1 MSEKDSFMPS
11 DTQFSTLSPQSWFTG
26 KIAIVTGA
34 TASLTAAV
42 TPALLGAGAT
52 VVTTYRRESDLAKL
66 RERAGIAPD
75 AKLSGVMLDLTDEQA
90 VARTY
95 AGIAEQHGAIDILV
109 NVAGGYAGGQT
120 VHETP
125 WSLWQQ
131 QLDLNLKTTVL
142 SCQAAVPHMLAR
154 GGGAIVNVGTRTA
167 TQPAAKLAAYAAS
180 KRAVTQLT
188 EALAAELRDQNITA
202 NIILPSTIDTP
213 ENRQN
218 DPTAKGGRWV
228 KPEDIARVIL
238 FLAGPDAR
246 IISGAS
252 IPVYGRA

>member
-1 MSEKDSFMPS
+1 MAN
-11 DTQFSTLSPQSWFTG
+11 DTQSSSLSPQSWFKG
-26 KIAIVTGA
+26 KVAIVTGA
-34 TASLTAAV
+34 SAALTAAV
-42 TPALLGAGAT
+42 APALLDAGAT

-75 AKLSGVMLDLTDEQA
+75 AKLSGIVLDLTDEQA
-90 VARTY
+90 VARGY
-95 AGIAEQHGAIDILV
+95 AGIAEQYGGIDILV
-109 NVAGGYAGGQT
+109 NIAGGYAGGNP

-142 SCQAAVPHMLAR
+142 SCQAAVPHMLTR

-188 EALAAELRDQNITA
+188 EALAAELREQNITA

-228 KPEDIARVIL
+228 KPEDIASVIL
-238 FLAGPDAR
+238 FLAGPNAR
-246 IISGAS
+246 IISGAA
-252 IPVYGRA
+252 IPVYGKA

>member
-1 MSEKDSFMPS
+1 MGALE
-11 DTQFSTLSPQSWFTG
+11 G

-34 TASLTAAV
+34 SAALTGAV
-42 TPALLGAGAT
+42 VPALLDAGAI
-52 VVTTYRRESDLAKL
+52 VVVTYRRESDLAKL
-66 RERAGIAPD
+66 RESAGIATN
-75 AKLSGVMLDLTDEQA
+75 AKLSGMTLDLTDEAA
-90 VARTY
+90 VMHAY
-95 AGIAEQHGAIDILV
+95 AQIAEQHGGIDILV
-109 NVAGGYAGGQT
+109 NIAGGYAGGKP

-131 QLDLNLKTTVL
+131 QLDLNLKTAVL

-154 GGGAIVNVGTRTA
+154 GGAIVNVGTRTA

-213 ENRQN
+213 ENRKN
-218 DPTAKGGRWV
+218 DPTAKDGRWV
-228 KPEDIARVIL
+228 RPEDIARVIV
-238 FLAGPDAR
+238 FLAGPDGR
-246 IISGAS
+246 IISGAA
-252 IPVYGRA
+252 IPVYGKA